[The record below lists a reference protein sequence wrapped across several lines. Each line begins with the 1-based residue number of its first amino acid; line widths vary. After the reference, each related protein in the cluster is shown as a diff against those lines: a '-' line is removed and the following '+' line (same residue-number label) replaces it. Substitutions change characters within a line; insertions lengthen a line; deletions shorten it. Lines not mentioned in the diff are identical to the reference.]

1 MTDRPILFSGP
12 MIRALLDGRKTQT
25 RRVLKLPEQKTLR
38 GEWEATTAGGPGVTL
53 KDGTP
58 YPERAAIW
66 HTQTGCCVTPGY
78 VHGDQLWVRER
89 FAVSGIGW
97 GKKPSEARGGKVHF
111 HADPEHG
118 WHDYWGSWRPSIHM
132 PRWASRLTLTVTDV
146 RVQRLQEISEDDAR
160 AEGVER
166 RAFTKLDGTDPQ
178 EWWVGHENGRATAKS
193 AFRDLWDSLNADRA
207 PWASNPWVCAVSFTV
222 HQGNIDQAGLAA

>member
-1 MTDRPILFSGP
+1 MIDRPILFSGP

-25 RRVLKLPEQKTLR
+25 RRVITKKAAHDALAIFGADFLLLPGNVDLI
-38 GEWEATTAGGPGVTL
+38 GYAPG
-53 KDGTP
+53 D
-58 YPERAAIW
+58 R
-66 HTQTGCCVTPGY
+66 
-78 VHGDQLWVRER
+78 LWVRER

-97 GKKPSEARGGKVHF
+97 GKKPSEAHGGKVHF
-111 HADPEHG
+111 HADPENG

-132 PRWASRLTLTVTDV
+132 PWRASRLTLTVTDV

-166 RAFTKLDGTDPQ
+166 RTFTKLDGTDPQ
-178 EWWVGHENGRATAKS
+178 EWWIGHENGRATAKS

-207 PWASNPWVCAVSFTV
+207 PWDSNPWICAVSFTV
-222 HQGNIDQAGLAA
+222 HQGNIDQVRVAA